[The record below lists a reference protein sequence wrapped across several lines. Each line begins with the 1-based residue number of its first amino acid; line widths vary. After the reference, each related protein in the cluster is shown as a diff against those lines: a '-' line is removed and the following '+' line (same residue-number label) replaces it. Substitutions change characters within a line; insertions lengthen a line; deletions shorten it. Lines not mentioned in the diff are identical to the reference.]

1 MLSGEALFWVIFSGM
16 VVAIPLGGCLYSLM
30 QAVRPQVAGGVG
42 VPPQVDDPDPN
53 PTAV

>member
-1 MLSGEALFWVIFSGM
+1 MLSGEALFWVIFSGL
-16 VVAIPLGGCLYSLM
+16 VIALALGGCLCSCM
-30 QAVRPQVAGGVG
+30 QVALPPVAGGVG